1 MKPQRNRSLRFVPG
15 HGNLGGIE
23 IASAV
28 REYFVAVQNIVK
40 KTSKE
45 KRTPEEIVSKAKP
58 EVLASYPTWEHP
70 RFIDPAILCAPTAL

>member
-1 MKPQRNRSLRFVPG
+1 MDPSIIVPG

-40 KTSKE
+40 KTRKE